1 MCCLFKTRVKS
12 GILLLTVGFLFLSE
26 LKAQDYPRD
35 TSYTVSASYQKYL
48 KNFPEITIAE
58 ALPGQAIVESRDL
71 VYRDL
76 GERELHLDLYRPKK
90 SKAKAPIVV
99 MVHGGGWISGDKS
112 HMEPLAKTLAARGYV
127 AATVEYRLSPEI
139 EYPAG
144 VQDVKFAIR
153 WLKCQSKKWKADSAK
168 VAILGASAGGQLA
181 ALVAYS
187 SGLEK
192 FEVEGGPDASSRV
205 QAAVDMD
212 GVLAFHHPE
221 SEEGTVAAKWLGG
234 TYEAIP
240 EIWDEASALYHVT
253 SDDPPTL
260 FLNSSYLRFHAGQDD
275 VIEKLDRYGIESEVH
290 RMGERT
296 PHTFWL
302 FDPWFEPTADYV
314 SGFLDR
320 VFKEQ

>member
-1 MCCLFKTRVKS
+1 MSKSSVKFE
-12 GILLLTVGFLFLSE
+12 ILLFTVGFLFLSE
-26 LKAQDYPRD
+26 LKAQDFPRD
-35 TSYTVSASYQKYL
+35 TSYTVASSYAKYL
-48 KNFPEITIAE
+48 KSFPEITMARAIAGE
-58 ALPGQAIVESRDL
+58 VIKEQKDL

-76 GERELHLDLYRPKK
+76 GSRQLHVDVFSPKK
-90 SKAKAPIVV
+90 IKKRAPLVV

-112 HMEPLAKTLAARGYV
+112 HMEELAKTLAGRGYV

-144 VQDVKFAIR
+144 VQDVKYAIR
-153 WLKCQSKKWKADSAK
+153 WLKCQSKKMKIDSSR
-168 VAILGASAGGQLA
+168 VAVLGASAGGQLA

-187 SGLEK
+187 SGVEK

-212 GVLAFHHPE
+212 GVLAFNHPE

-234 TYEAIP
+234 TYEEIP
-240 EIWDEASALYHVT
+240 EIWDEASALYHVS

-275 VIEKLDRYGIESEVH
+275 VIEKLNGYGIESEVH
-290 RMGERT
+290 QLGDRT

-302 FDPWFEPTADYV
+302 FDPWFEPTADYI
-314 SGFLDR
+314 SDFLDGI
-320 VFKEQ
+320 FKE